1 MQRHTLLLLPA
12 LASLCL
18 GFGPCPPPH
27 IESVEVSLPG
37 YAQPQ
42 TPGSG
47 LPGEMATPAKLTQL
61 LGPSP
66 DLNKVNYLRT
76 HLVGATAAPMT
87 ILIVVPGFLGSAATF
102 APMAEQLVRSMNGVL
117 EVWSVDRRPN
127 QLEDRLGGD
136 YAAAGAALGDLAAVA
151 EGVQFYLP
159 DQDNPPLVGV
169 GGQAGPEDKDVN
181 GNGIIDPPFEI
192 EDAFG
197 ASRSW
202 VKMEQDDMR
211 YAAYWGIDTY
221 VRDWKILVDAARV
234 IVGSQ
239 GLVLFGGHSAGTG
252 FAGIFAAY
260 DFDPSVGV
268 DAAYQKIDGLLL
280 LEGGGPGAPS
290 ASRPSRSQYLAQ
302 VASLATPG
310 GPQVFLQSF
319 QGIDVPSL
327 GAAAM
332 VQGVAAFYDPT
343 GPALAQRTPVFGGPP
358 ISILLQ
364 APLSNE
370 AAIGAFIDDDF
381 SSFGAFR
388 ASVGFTDDGPNQWI
402 PTPADGDGFYFMGN
416 ATNGGVR
423 QWKNIDDPTLPS
435 CPPGSFNISP
445 GCALSDNGP
454 QAATPPAFWGR
465 EREVTDIKDL
475 ERVQFSNGN
484 FAEWYYL
491 SGRVSLD
498 QLFGRDSSSLG
509 DESLLAVTQN
519 ANMNRPVLAIGGS
532 NGLAPLPSSWNSYF
546 ASIATP
552 AADKEIAIVEGYA
565 HLDLLTAKTN
575 EAVPIMKNWIVRLIG
590 RKLQP

>member
-12 LASLCL
+12 LASVCL

-27 IESVEVSLPG
+27 IESVEVAIPG

-47 LPGEMATPAKLTQL
+47 LPGEMAAPAKLTQL
-61 LGPSP
+61 LGPNP
-66 DLNKVNYLRT
+66 NLNKVTYLRT
-76 HLVGATAAPMT
+76 HLVGAAAAPRT

-136 YAAAGAALGDLAAVA
+136 YAAAGAARGDLAAVTD
-151 EGVQFYLP
+151 GLQFYFP
-159 DQDNPPLVGV
+159 DQDVPPLVGV
-169 GGQAGPEDKDVN
+169 GGQADPEDNDVN
-181 GNGIIDPPFEI
+181 GNGVIDPPFAI
-192 EDAFG
+192 KDPFG
-197 ASRSW
+197 SSRSW
-202 VKMEQDDMR
+202 LKMEQDDMR

-221 VRDWKILVDAARV
+221 VRDWKILVDEARA

-260 DFDPSVGV
+260 DFDPTSGV

-290 ASRPSRSQYLAQ
+290 ASLPSRSQYLAQ

-310 GPQVFLQSF
+310 GPSVFLQSF

-343 GPALAQRTPVFGGPP
+343 GPSLAQRTPVFGEPP

-388 ASVGFTDDGPNQWI
+388 ASVGFTDDGPNQWVK
-402 PTPADGDGFYFMGN
+402 TPDGDGFYLTGN
-416 ATNGGVR
+416 ATNGSVR
-423 QWKNIDDPTLPS
+423 QWKNIDDPTLPT
-435 CPPGSFNISP
+435 CPPGSFKVSP

-454 QAATPPAFWGR
+454 QAATPPAVWGL

-519 ANMNRPVLAIGGS
+519 ANMNCPVLAIGGS

-565 HLDLLTAKTN
+565 HLDLLTAKAN
-575 EAVPIMKNWIVRLIG
+575 EAVPIMKDWIVRLIV